1 MRASWCQR
9 GFLVTEFSIR
19 TSQPLKILI
28 FTDPD
33 LLSHFVR
40 SSGLYTESQR
50 KRLRALQMP
59 EFTNFFNIMLYPV
72 RKSQKNPPGL
82 KSIPYPNVWVKQ
94 SEFQVFCIVGI
105 VADFKTGVCKLVK
118 NYFDSKGSK
127 MRPLMTKTTTKNKTK
142 QTKKK
147 KNKKMTV
154 RPAKTQISLGTRPV
168 WSVFAVRSVG
178 S

>member
-1 MRASWCQR
+1 MRASCCQR
-9 GFLVTEFSIR
+9 VTLVTEFSIC

-59 EFTNFFNIMLYPV
+59 GLTNYFNIMLYPV

-82 KSIPYPNVWVKQ
+82 KSVPYPNVWVKQ
-94 SEFQVFCIVGI
+94 SEFQVFCTVGI

-127 MRPLMTKTTTKNKTK
+127 MRPLMKKTKTAKKKKTNKTK
-142 QTKKK
+142 QNKKKKTKKK
-147 KNKKMTV
+147 KG
-154 RPAKTQISLGTRPV
+154 LLPV
-168 WSVFAVRSVG
+168 NW
-178 S
+178 